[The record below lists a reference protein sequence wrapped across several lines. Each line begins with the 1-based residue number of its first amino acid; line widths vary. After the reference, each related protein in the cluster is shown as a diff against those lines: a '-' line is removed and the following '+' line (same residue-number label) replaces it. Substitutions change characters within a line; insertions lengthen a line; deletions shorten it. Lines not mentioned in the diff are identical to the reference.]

1 MDGEL
6 IREVVVEQAGEL
18 RRLHSELS
26 LLAAETADLFDG
38 FDRRYLQ
45 GAVTAAKR
53 AAEELESLDESLRDA
68 TDGGVGYYGG
78 VAGHIAPVPESVAG
92 PVGDGPK

>member
-6 IREVVVEQAGEL
+6 MRQVVVEQAGEL
-18 RRLHSELS
+18 RRLHAELS
-26 LLAAETADLFDG
+26 LLAVDAADLWTG
-38 FDRRYLQ
+38 FDRRHLR

-53 AAEELESLDESLRDA
+53 AAEELESMDESLRDA
-68 TDGGVGYYGG
+68 IDGGVGYYGG

-92 PVGDGPK
+92 PVADGPK